1 VTPVADDRNLG
12 HSAWNA
18 FEAGDFALARERF
31 RRLVVQAP
39 DDLDAVSAL
48 HQLYIDQERWSDA
61 VELLAA
67 TIERMEPVWDPRE
80 QLPWRTALF
89 EAAVRVEP
97 SERVAD
103 LAAAVFEAAAAGGTD
118 LWDRLLSGK
127 QRAEIEPLLAHAETA
142 MPVLEQWLFAPEATG
157 LRGEALARIEAIGSG
172 YGADPGSVR
181 AAERLL
187 HAAGEREAAYRVER
201 AHESSSPAHPRT
213 SSTADT
219 PAARGLDLTLVGGH
233 PALRSM
239 SRRDLLGDGARNVRE
254 IPSAWEGARVERSI
268 VATMSG
274 SDLAVVIARQVAHAT
289 SDQVRKVGHR
299 IGVPIEIAQA
309 ASVGSIRKAVE
320 RFSAARPHS

>member
-1 VTPVADDRNLG
+1 
-12 HSAWNA
+12 
-18 FEAGDFALARERF
+18 
-31 RRLVVQAP
+31 
-39 DDLDAVSAL
+39 
-48 HQLYIDQERWSDA
+48 
-61 VELLAA
+61 
-67 TIERMEPVWDPRE
+67 
-80 QLPWRTALF
+80 
-89 EAAVRVEP
+89 
-97 SERVAD
+97 
-103 LAAAVFEAAAAGGTD
+103 
-118 LWDRLLSGK
+118 
-127 QRAEIEPLLAHAETA
+127 
-142 MPVLEQWLFAPEATG
+142 MPILEQWLFAPDATG

-187 HAAGEREAAYRVER
+187 HAVGEREAAYRVER
-201 AHESSSPAHPRT
+201 AHEASSPARPRT
-213 SSTADT
+213 ASATDI